1 MCLRSSDALREK
13 GVRRATH
20 QDPVACRPSLVKDG
34 WGRMGEFS
42 SLIKG
47 IPMKKVSLRHAPLT
61 FLVLASL
68 VVAPAFVPAADDA
81 SSSLPAAPV
90 AKKVPRTPETNGHPM
105 VDNYFWL
112 RDKKNPAVKNYLE
125 P

>member
-61 FLVLASL
+61 FLDLASL

-81 SSSLPAAPV
+81 SSSLPAAAV
-90 AKKVPRTPETNGHPM
+90 AKKVPRTTAITGHIL
-105 VDNYFWL
+105 VDNYFGL
-112 RDKKNPAVKNYLE
+112 PDKNNQEAKDNQ
-125 P
+125 